1 MMRRPKCW
9 HTSATQDVELPA
21 GRALKE
27 ELLLRKGLEVYLTL
41 TRDGIQGGHLWRSS
55 MREAMK
61 QSFRVSFKL
70 DIGQGYR
77 SQSTHL

>member
-1 MMRRPKCW
+1 MRRHKCW
-9 HTSATQDVELPA
+9 HTSATQDVELPG

-41 TRDGIQGGHLWRSS
+41 PSVGIQGGHLWRSS

-61 QSFRVSFKL
+61 QSFRDSFKL
-70 DIGQGYR
+70 DIGQRYR
-77 SQSTHL
+77 SQSTQV